1 MTECVICLE
10 VVEENLMKKIVC
22 GHTFHKSCINDW
34 IKCKNECP
42 ICRHKIVDD
51 PVVIQIEA
59 QTIEHNTS
67 IHNITSSFIV
77 LNSFFMIIL
86 GLSDENNNFLLITG
100 VLNMFL
106 LEHETVL
113 KYIVLWNLLVSFV
126 ILLENLKMYENTIR
140 YYLVYVSVLLQNILF
155 VVLKKNTAVHRIFL

>member
-10 VVEENLMKKIVC
+10 VIEESLMEKIVC
-22 GHTFHKSCINDW
+22 GHTFHKGCINDW

-67 IHNITSSFIV
+67 IQNITSSFIV
-77 LNSFFMIIL
+77 LNSFFMI
-86 GLSDENNNFLLITG
+86 GVGFSYEENNFLLITG
-100 VLNMFL
+100 VLNIFL

-113 KYIVLWNLLVSFV
+113 KYIVLWNFLVSFV
-126 ILLENLKMYENTIR
+126 ILSENFKMYENTII
-140 YYLVYVSVLLQNILF
+140 YYLVYISVFLQNVLF
-155 VVLKKNTAVHRIFL
+155 VVLKKNTAINRIFL